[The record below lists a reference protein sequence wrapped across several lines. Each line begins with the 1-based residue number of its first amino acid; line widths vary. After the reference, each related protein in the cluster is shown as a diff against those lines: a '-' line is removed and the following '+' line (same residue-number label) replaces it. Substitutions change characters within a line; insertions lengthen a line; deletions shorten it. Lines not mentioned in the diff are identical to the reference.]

1 MLPVATSTSNMTHEW
16 SVEAPARPARKQA
29 DSTSTP
35 PSSREEASAGR
46 WCRLAREA
54 VTRRRVERGATGGS
68 SLAIEGAF
76 ERAGCRIQSPP
87 CAALQKVWS
96 PRPPS
101 SLRCLT
107 TIARSERE
115 GEAATPC
122 RSHAARNTCLSYGD
136 GSGKALGRFRE
147 GRHTRGR
154 GRGGSPRGRSPG
166 PRWRARG
173 TRRARSSGA
182 SSGTTT
188 SPREGSRRRLR
199 RASRRRSRGGGRPP
213 PAPRAGGGTT
223 RRGGRAGG
231 SCKRRRGARRWRG
244 GRRCAGS

>member
-1 MLPVATSTSNMTHEW
+1 MSGITSPHTGAPQSGCTSTVCPSEKSGQRRARAKPSWYQCALVVPRRMSPVATSTSNMTHEW

-87 CAALQKVWS
+87 CAALRKVWR

-122 RSHAARNTCLSYGD
+122 RSHAARNSCLSYGE

-147 GRHTRGR
+147 G
-154 GRGGSPRGRSPG
+154 SPHA
-166 PRWRARG
+166 RARE
-173 TRRARSSGA
+173 RRESS
-182 SSGTTT
+182 
-188 SPREGSRRRLR
+188 
-199 RASRRRSRGGGRPP
+199 RP
-213 PAPRAGGGTT
+213 
-223 RRGGRAGG
+223 
-231 SCKRRRGARRWRG
+231 
-244 GRRCAGS
+244 